1 MLYHETSEN
10 QNNFRIMTKTIFEF
24 IKITVPF
31 AYLPICSHE
40 KCSFMMNISKYFV
53 GKDTWK
59 N

>member
-10 QNNFRIMTKTIFEF
+10 QNNFRIKTKTIFEF
-24 IKITVPF
+24 IEITVPF

-40 KCSFMMNISKYFV
+40 KSSFMMNISKYFV